1 MRQSSG
7 ARGSA
12 GSADASAGESAGA
25 AQADGEVSA
34 AGKSGRRAA
43 RRARKS
49 GATGGQ
55 AAGADATGPRAAD
68 TDAQGPSGPEGAGAG
83 GSSDARAAET
93 MEATG
98 AGGTDGKG
106 PAVGENPSP
115 AKASGRKPRGSGTA
129 GPGDKAAGGEGTK
142 GKGRTD
148 SDTDS
153 KDDAESGP
161 TAGGERPAKA
171 AIPRARVAGTA
182 GTTGAEGNEAAS
194 GTSGRKATRKGAHA
208 KKADPKDRAAKRKR
222 TVRIARWT
230 ALTLAVI
237 VLGAATAGYFYYE
250 HLNGNLKKS
259 NLNLGDKQLDRSAAN
274 AAGQRPLNILILGS
288 DSRNSKEN
296 VALGGAREDAGRK
309 PLADVQM
316 LVHVSADR
324 SNMSVISVPRDTRVT
339 IPKCTDPEDGTVYK
353 ETDRQI
359 INTSLMNGGPGCTV
373 AAWEELTGIPVDH
386 FMMIDFAGVVSMA
399 DAVGGVPV
407 CVDANVYD
415 KDSGLRLT
423 KGSHKVKGEQAL
435 QWLRTRHG
443 FEDGSD
449 IGRTHAQHIYM
460 NAMVRQLKSGTKLSD
475 PGQLTDLA
483 EAATKALTVDKDL
496 GSVKKL
502 YDLGNDM
509 KRVPSGRITMTTM
522 PWVSDPLDPD
532 AHVIPK
538 PGDADKLFSLVR
550 NDIALDGKDKKSDKG
565 PKPTVPAAPKGAIAL
580 TVFNG
585 TGTAVQPPAT
595 RRASDIAEFLVKA
608 GFTKATSD
616 STPRAQ
622 ADTTITYPKTAQR
635 PDAEAVAKA
644 LGLPESALR
653 MSPTVDQV
661 TLVIGGDWRTGTKY
675 PKTGEAEESDSSEE
689 PTAGATGDGKSGENG
704 KKDDK
709 GEKDGDNKAPKS
721 SDPLSGSDTSACM
734 NVNPL
739 NRF

>member
-7 ARGSA
+7 VRGPA
-12 GSADASAGESAGA
+12 GASAESAGA
-25 AQADGEVSA
+25 SAGPVGTSADDTAGGAQADGGVPA
-34 AGKSGRRAA
+34 ARKSGRRG
-43 RRARKS
+43 RRAKKS
-49 GATGGQ
+49 DAAGGESVEATRGEG
-55 AAGADATGPRAAD
+55 AGADGSRGGDA
-68 TDAQGPSGPEGAGAG
+68 DAQGPSGAEAAGAE
-83 GSSDARAAET
+83 GSEDAET
-93 MEATG
+93 E
-98 AGGTDGKG
+98 
-106 PAVGENPSP
+106 E
-115 AKASGRKPRGSGTA
+115 
-129 GPGDKAAGGEGTK
+129 
-142 GKGRTD
+142 RTD
-148 SDTDS
+148 SEGGEDTTS
-153 KDDAESGP
+153 DAPS
-161 TAGGERPAKA
+161 GGERADA
-171 AIPRARVAGTA
+171 ADADK
-182 GTTGAEGNEAAS
+182 AEGN
-194 GTSGRKATRKGAHA
+194 GTATAKAGRKATRKGAHA
-208 KKADPKDRAAKRKR
+208 KRADPENRSAKRKR
-222 TVRIARWT
+222 KRAARIARWT
-230 ALTLAVI
+230 ALSLAVI
-237 VLGAATAGYFYYE
+237 VLGTAAAGYFYYE
-250 HLNGNLKKS
+250 HLNGNLKKGD
-259 NLNLGDKQLDRSAAN
+259 LNLGDKQLDRSAAN

-296 VALGGAREDAGRK
+296 VELGGAREDAGRK

-502 YDLGNDM
+502 YDLGNDI
-509 KRVPSGRITMTTM
+509 KRVPSGRITMATM
-522 PWVSDPLDPD
+522 PWVSDPQDPD

-565 PKPTVPAAPKGAIAL
+565 GPKPTVPAAPKGDIAL

-622 ADTTITYPKTAQR
+622 ADTTITYPKTAER

-653 MSPTVDQV
+653 MSPTVDRV

-675 PKTGEAEESDSSEE
+675 PKTEEPEESDSSQE
-689 PTAGATGDGKSGENG
+689 PTGGATGDGK
-704 KKDDK
+704 KDDKGGKGEK

-721 SDPLSGSDTSACM
+721 SDPLNGNDTSACM

>member
-7 ARGSA
+7 VRGEAGASAESAEGSA
-12 GSADASAGESAGA
+12 GPVGISADDTAGGA
-25 AQADGEVSA
+25 PADGRVPD
-34 AGKSGRRAA
+34 
-43 RRARKS
+43 ARKS
-49 GATGGQ
+49 GHRGRRGRRAKNSAATGGATSDATRGEGA
-55 AAGADATGPRAAD
+55 AAGADGSRGG
-68 TDAQGPSGPEGAGAG
+68 DAGARGPSGPEAAGAE
-83 GSSDARAAET
+83 GSKGAET
-93 MEATG
+93 E
-98 AGGTDGKG
+98 
-106 PAVGENPSP
+106 
-115 AKASGRKPRGSGTA
+115 
-129 GPGDKAAGGEGTK
+129 
-142 GKGRTD
+142 GRTD
-148 SDTDS
+148 S
-153 KDDAESGP
+153 EGSG
-161 TAGGERPAKA
+161 ADGIGA
-171 AIPRARVAGTA
+171 VAGTHGHKDRGGA
-182 GTTGAEGNEAAS
+182 ATGVEATGSNGGDARTADNEDARSGPPAEG
-194 GTSGRKATRKGAHA
+194 GTAEGAKPSPDKATAKAGRKATRKGAHA
-208 KKADPKDRAAKRKR
+208 KKAGPGNRAAKRKR
-222 TVRIARWT
+222 AARIARWT
-230 ALTLAVI
+230 ALSLAVV
-237 VLGAATAGYFYYE
+237 VLGTAAAGYFYYE
-250 HLNGNLKKS
+250 HLNSNLKKS

-296 VALGGAREDAGRK
+296 VELGGAREDAGRK

-460 NAMVRQLKSGTKLSD
+460 NAMVRQLKGGTKLSD

-502 YDLGNDM
+502 YDLGNDI

-585 TGTAVQPPAT
+585 TGTAAQPPAT

-622 ADTTITYPKTAQR
+622 ADTTITYPKTAER

-653 MSPTVDQV
+653 MSPTVDRV

-675 PKTGEAEESDSSEE
+675 PKTEEPEESDVSKE
-689 PTAGATGDGKSGENG
+689 PTAGATGDGK
-704 KKDDK
+704 KDDK
-709 GEKDGDNKAPKS
+709 GGKDGDNKAPKS
-721 SDPLSGSDTSACM
+721 SDPLNGSDTSACM

>member
-7 ARGSA
+7 VRGPA
-12 GSADASAGESAGA
+12 GASADDTAGG
-25 AQADGEVSA
+25 AQADGGVPA
-34 AGKSGRRAA
+34 ARKSGRR
-43 RRARKS
+43 RRAKKS
-49 GATGGQ
+49 DATGG
-55 AAGADATGPRAAD
+55 T
-68 TDAQGPSGPEGAGAG
+68 SAGAG
-83 GSSDARAAET
+83 GSRREDKTRGNA
-93 MEATG
+93 ATG
-98 AGGTDGKG
+98 VDATDSNGDD
-106 PAVGENPSP
+106 AQ
-115 AKASGRKPRGSGTA
+115 AASGEQAATA
-129 GPGDKAAGGEGTK
+129 
-142 GKGRTD
+142 
-148 SDTDS
+148 DT
-153 KDDAESGP
+153 E
-161 TAGGERPAKA
+161 
-171 AIPRARVAGTA
+171 
-182 GTTGAEGNEAAS
+182 GAEGA
-194 GTSGRKATRKGAHA
+194 KGAKPSEGEVTAKAGRRAPRRGSHA
-208 KKADPKDRAAKRKR
+208 KKAKPGNRSAKRKR
-222 TVRIARWT
+222 AARIARWT
-230 ALTLAVI
+230 ALSLAVI
-237 VLGAATAGYFYYE
+237 VLGTAAAGYFYYE
-250 HLNGNLKKS
+250 HLNGNLKKGD
-259 NLNLGDKQLDRSAAN
+259 LNLGDKRLDRSAAN

-296 VALGGAREDAGRK
+296 VELGGAREDAGRK

-502 YDLGNDM
+502 YDLGNDI
-509 KRVPSGRITMTTM
+509 KRVPSGRITMATM
-522 PWVSDPLDPD
+522 PWVSDPQDPD

-565 PKPTVPAAPKGAIAL
+565 GPKPTVPAAPKGDIAL

-608 GFTKATSD
+608 GFTRTTSD

-622 ADTTITYPKTAQR
+622 ADTTITYPKTAER

-653 MSPTVDQV
+653 MSPTVDRV

-675 PKTGEAEESDSSEE
+675 PKTEEPEESGSSQE
-689 PTAGATGDGKSGENG
+689 PTGGATGNG
-704 KKDDK
+704 KKDDKGGK

-721 SDPLSGSDTSACM
+721 SDPLNGNDTSACM

>member
-7 ARGSA
+7 VRGPA
-12 GSADASAGESAGA
+12 GTSADDTAGGGVPA
-25 AQADGEVSA
+25 AR
-34 AGKSGRRAA
+34 KSGRRG
-43 RRARKS
+43 RRAKKS
-49 GATGGQ
+49 D
-55 AAGADATGPRAAD
+55 AAGGEATDATRG
-68 TDAQGPSGPEGAGAG
+68 EGAGAER
-83 GSSDARAAET
+83 SWDAET
-93 MEATG
+93 E
-98 AGGTDGKG
+98 
-106 PAVGENPSP
+106 
-115 AKASGRKPRGSGTA
+115 
-129 GPGDKAAGGEGTK
+129 
-142 GKGRTD
+142 GRTD
-148 SDTDS
+148 S
-153 KDDAESGP
+153 E
-161 TAGGERPAKA
+161 GGEDATSDAPSGGD
-171 AIPRARVAGTA
+171 RADTA
-182 GTTGAEGNEAAS
+182 DADKPEGNGAA
-194 GTSGRKATRKGAHA
+194 TARAGRKATRKATHA
-208 KKADPKDRAAKRKR
+208 KNRSAKRKR
-222 TVRIARWT
+222 KRTRTRAARIARWT
-230 ALTLAVI
+230 ALSLAVI
-237 VLGAATAGYFYYE
+237 VLGTAAAGYFYYE
-250 HLNGNLKKS
+250 HLNGNLKKGD
-259 NLNLGDKQLDRSAAN
+259 LNLGDKRLDRSAAN

-288 DSRNSKEN
+288 DSRNSKKN
-296 VALGGAREDAGRK
+296 VELGGAREDAGRK

-460 NAMVRQLKSGTKLSD
+460 NAMVRQLKGGTKLSD

-502 YDLGNDM
+502 YDLGNDI
-509 KRVPSGRITMTTM
+509 KRVPSGRITMATM
-522 PWVSDPLDPD
+522 PWVSDPQDPD

-565 PKPTVPAAPKGAIAL
+565 GPKPTVPAAPKGDIAL

-608 GFTKATSD
+608 GFTKTTSD
-616 STPRAQ
+616 SAPRAQ
-622 ADTTITYPKTAQR
+622 ADTTITYPKTAER

-653 MSPTVDQV
+653 MSPTVDRV
-661 TLVIGGDWRTGTKY
+661 TLVIGSDWRTGTKY
-675 PKTGEAEESDSSEE
+675 PKTEEPEESDSSQE
-689 PTAGATGDGKSGENG
+689 PTGGVTGDGK
-704 KKDDK
+704 KDDKGGK

-721 SDPLSGSDTSACM
+721 SDPLNGNDTSACM

>member
-7 ARGSA
+7 VRGEDSA
-12 GSADASAGESAGA
+12 SAESAEASAGPVGTS
-25 AQADGEVSA
+25 ADGKVPA
-34 AGKSGRRAA
+34 ARKSGRRGRRAKKSDAAGGEAA
-43 RRARKS
+43 R
-49 GATGGQ
+49 
-55 AAGADATGPRAAD
+55 
-68 TDAQGPSGPEGAGAG
+68 GAGAG
-83 GSSDARAAET
+83 SEGPGPGAPGA
-93 MEATG
+93 EATG
-98 AGGTDGKG
+98 GEGGGTDGPRGGGADAQGSSG
-106 PAVGENPSP
+106 PGSEGNGTAT
-115 AKASGRKPRGSGTA
+115 AKAGH
-129 GPGDKAAGGEGTK
+129 KA
-142 GKGRTD
+142 
-148 SDTDS
+148 
-153 KDDAESGP
+153 
-161 TAGGERPAKA
+161 
-171 AIPRARVAGTA
+171 
-182 GTTGAEGNEAAS
+182 
-194 GTSGRKATRKGAHA
+194 GRKAPRKAAHA
-208 KKADPKDRAAKRKR
+208 KKAGPEKRAAKRKR
-222 TVRIARWT
+222 AARIARWT
-230 ALTLAVI
+230 ALSLAVI
-237 VLGAATAGYFYYE
+237 VLGTAAAGYFYYE
-250 HLNGNLKKS
+250 HLNSNLKKS
-259 NLNLGDKQLDRSAAN
+259 NLNLGDKRLDRSAAN

-296 VALGGAREDAGRK
+296 VELGGAREDAGRK

-449 IGRTHAQHIYM
+449 IGRTHAQHLYM
-460 NAMVRQLKSGTKLSD
+460 NAMVRQLKGGTKLSD

-502 YDLGNDM
+502 YDLGNDI
-509 KRVPSGRITMTTM
+509 KRVPSERITMTTM

-585 TGTAVQPPAT
+585 TGTAAQPPAT

-622 ADTTITYPKTAQR
+622 ADTTITYPKTAER

-653 MSPTVDQV
+653 MSPTVDRV

-675 PKTGEAEESDSSEE
+675 PKTEEGDASKE
-689 PTAGATGDGKSGENG
+689 PTAGATGDGK
-704 KKDDK
+704 KDDK
-709 GEKDGDNKAPKS
+709 GGKDGDNKAPKS
-721 SDPLSGSDTSACM
+721 SDPLNGNDTSACM

>member
-7 ARGSA
+7 VRGEAGASA
-12 GSADASAGESAGA
+12 DSADASAGPVGTSADDTAGA
-25 AQADGEVSA
+25 APADGKVPA
-34 AGKSGRRAA
+34 ARKSGRRG
-43 RRARKS
+43 RRAKKS
-49 GATGGQ
+49 AAVGGE
-55 AAGADATGPRAAD
+55 AAGATRGEDAG
-68 TDAQGPSGPEGAGAG
+68 AQGSSGPGSEGNGRTGSEGAGRKDRGAAVTGVETTGSTSGEDSTSDPVAG
-83 GSSDARAAET
+83 GGDA
-93 MEATG
+93 
-98 AGGTDGKG
+98 D
-106 PAVGENPSP
+106 
-115 AKASGRKPRGSGTA
+115 
-129 GPGDKAAGGEGTK
+129 
-142 GKGRTD
+142 
-148 SDTDS
+148 
-153 KDDAESGP
+153 
-161 TAGGERPAKA
+161 
-171 AIPRARVAGTA
+171 
-182 GTTGAEGNEAAS
+182 GAEGN
-194 GTSGRKATRKGAHA
+194 GTTTAKAGRKAPRKAAHA
-208 KKADPKDRAAKRKR
+208 KKAAPKNRAAKRKR
-222 TVRIARWT
+222 KRAARIARWT
-230 ALTLAVI
+230 ALSLAVI
-237 VLGAATAGYFYYE
+237 ALGTAAAGYFYYE

-460 NAMVRQLKSGTKLSD
+460 NAMVRQLKGGTKLSD

-502 YDLGNDM
+502 YDLGNDI
-509 KRVPSGRITMTTM
+509 KRVPSERITMTTM

-585 TGTAVQPPAT
+585 TGTAAQPPAT
-595 RRASDIAEFLVKA
+595 RRASDIAEFLVKS

-622 ADTTITYPKTAQR
+622 ADTTITYPKTAER

-653 MSPTVDQV
+653 MSPTVDRV
-661 TLVIGGDWRTGTKY
+661 TLVIGGDWRAGTKY
-675 PKTGEAEESDSSEE
+675 PKTEEPEESDASKE
-689 PTAGATGDGKSGENG
+689 PTAGATGDGK
-704 KKDDK
+704 KDDK
-709 GEKDGDNKAPKS
+709 GGKDGDDKAPKS
-721 SDPLSGSDTSACM
+721 SDPLNGNDTSACM

>member
-7 ARGSA
+7 VRGEAGASA
-12 GSADASAGESAGA
+12 DSADASAGPVGTSADDTAGA
-25 AQADGEVSA
+25 APADGKVPA
-34 AGKSGRRAA
+34 ARKSGRRGRRSKKPAVVGGEAA
-43 RRARKS
+43 GVEAAGSNGGDARTADDE
-49 GATGGQ
+49 GATSDPPAEGG
-55 AAGADATGPRAAD
+55 AA
-68 TDAQGPSGPEGAGAG
+68 EGAKPAP
-83 GSSDARAAET
+83 D
-93 MEATG
+93 EAT
-98 AGGTDGKG
+98 
-106 PAVGENPSP
+106 
-115 AKASGRKPRGSGTA
+115 AKA
-129 GPGDKAAGGEGTK
+129 
-142 GKGRTD
+142 
-148 SDTDS
+148 
-153 KDDAESGP
+153 
-161 TAGGERPAKA
+161 
-171 AIPRARVAGTA
+171 
-182 GTTGAEGNEAAS
+182 
-194 GTSGRKATRKGAHA
+194 GRKAPRKAAHA
-208 KKADPKDRAAKRKR
+208 KKAAPKNRAAKRKR
-222 TVRIARWT
+222 KRAVRIARWT
-230 ALTLAVI
+230 ALSLAVI
-237 VLGAATAGYFYYE
+237 VLGTAAAGYFYYE

-296 VALGGAREDAGRK
+296 VELGGAREDAGRK

-460 NAMVRQLKSGTKLSD
+460 NAMVRQLKGGTKLSD

-502 YDLGNDM
+502 YDLGNDI
-509 KRVPSGRITMTTM
+509 KRVPSERITMTTM

-550 NDIALDGKDKKSDKG
+550 NDVALDGKDKKSDKG

-585 TGTAVQPPAT
+585 TGTAAQPPAT

-622 ADTTITYPKTAQR
+622 ADTTITYPKTAER

-653 MSPTVDQV
+653 MSPTVDRV

-675 PKTGEAEESDSSEE
+675 PKTEEPEESGASKE
-689 PTAGATGDGKSGENG
+689 PTAGATGDA

-709 GEKDGDNKAPKS
+709 GGKDGDNKAPKS
-721 SDPLSGSDTSACM
+721 SDPLNGNDTSACM